1 MGRMCWQDGVTRV
14 TFLQLQI
21 TSSER
26 KGWDRCG
33 VAPVPVQPTL
43 GACGGCRWAVGEE
56 SISSLPAAIVV
67 SGSACVHLLTEVFFE
82 VFCSK
87 YQSTPVL
94 LVFWNVAEWCLTA
107 WSWLSAKRTCF
118 FALLEALGSR
128 EKTSLWN
135 CCFLYPS
142 PNFAGVL
149 LFDLQIFLVDLSVLL
164 KTKGWITYFRKFC
177 AAWSFLMI
185 PGSLLKLLITACLT
199 GGCLHPLGIPNISD
213 NDSAET
219 VVLIIC
225 FLFSKF
231 RRL

>member
-43 GACGGCRWAVGEE
+43 GACGGCRWAVGEK
-56 SISSLPAAIVV
+56 SISPLPAAIVV

-94 LVFWNVAEWCLTA
+94 LVFWNVAEWCFTA

-118 FALLEALGSR
+118 FCLARSIGKQGKNLSME
-128 EKTSLWN
+128 
-135 CCFLYPS
+135 
-142 PNFAGVL
+142 L
-149 LFDLQIFLVDLSVLL
+149 LFSLSVS
-164 KTKGWITYFRKFC
+164 KFC
-177 AAWSFLMI
+177 W
-185 PGSLLKLLITACLT
+185 CLAVW
-199 GGCLHPLGIPNISD
+199 LAD
-213 NDSAET
+213 
-219 VVLIIC
+219 
-225 FLFSKF
+225 FSGWPECNT
-231 RRL
+231 